1 MAEPVLLENDPRR
14 FFDAHCDTIIKMLD
28 EGADF
33 VGGTTS
39 THIDYPRLRSAGV
52 RAQLFAC
59 FVLSERYPEQ
69 EVERAEAMIAALEQA
84 IASVEEGMRIART
97 SGDLRAAFDGGPIA
111 AVVGLEGADPLCGK
125 AENLR
130 LFFESGVRDVIF
142 AWKDNPFS
150 GTAFGA
156 DTPLTEEGGRLLGL
170 CEELGVMV
178 DVSHLSDTAFA
189 QVCRASTRPF
199 VASHSNCRAVCPSRR
214 NLTDDMI
221 RALADRGGVMGI
233 NLATS
238 FLSPES
244 FGRWEM
250 VRARIADE
258 RLTWQEAERRAKEEA
273 TSVPR
278 PALDWIARHVVHAM
292 DVGGEDVVGLGGD
305 LDGIV
310 HTPEGVDGV
319 EEYPAIRKLLRRA
332 GLSETQVE
340 KICYRNLLRVFSEVL
355 PS

>member
-1 MAEPVLLENDPRR
+1 MV
-14 FFDAHCDTIIKMLD
+14 
-28 EGADF
+28 
-33 VGGTTS
+33 
-39 THIDYPRLRSAGV
+39 
-52 RAQLFAC
+52 
-59 FVLSERYPEQ
+59 
-69 EVERAEAMIAALEQA
+69 AATDG
-84 IASVEEGMRIART
+84 GMRIART

-111 AVVGLEGADPLCGK
+111 AVVGLEGADPLCGR

-130 LFFESGVRDVIF
+130 PFFESGVRDVIF
-142 AWKDNPFS
+142 AWKDNLFS

-156 DTPLTEEGGRLLGL
+156 DTPLTGEGERLLGL

-189 QVCRASTRPF
+189 HVCRASTRPF
-199 VASHSNCRAVCPSRR
+199 IASHSNCRALCPSRR

-244 FGRWEM
+244 FRRWET
-250 VRARIADE
+250 VKARIADE
-258 RLTWQEAERRAKEEA
+258 RLTWQEAERRAREEA

-278 PALDWIARHVVHAM
+278 PGLDWIARHVVHAM

-310 HTPEGVDGV
+310 HTPEGVNGV
-319 EEYPAIRKLLRRA
+319 EEYPAIPKLLRRA

-340 KICYRNLLRVFSEVL
+340 KICYRNLLRIFSEVL